1 LSLLS
6 GTAVAASKVFMA
18 RNKLVKEQ
26 LLGRPQWRAQD
37 LEGGYSKKIRIKF
50 FLDIKL
56 VY

>member
-1 LSLLS
+1 
-6 GTAVAASKVFMA
+6 MA